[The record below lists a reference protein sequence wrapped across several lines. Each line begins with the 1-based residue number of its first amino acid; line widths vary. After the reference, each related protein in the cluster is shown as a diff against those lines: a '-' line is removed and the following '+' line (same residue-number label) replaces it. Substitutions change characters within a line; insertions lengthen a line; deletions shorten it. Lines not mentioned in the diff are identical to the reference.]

1 MGIKDALAVE
11 QNNKVSK
18 ITNVYIVYDWMLSEE
33 ILLIISIQ
41 QLFIWSN

>member
-33 ILLIISIQ
+33 ILLIISNSTAVY
-41 QLFIWSN
+41 LE